1 LAVEN
6 QYLYTLKLD
15 ILAFAAHPD
24 DVELGC
30 SGTLIKHQKL
40 GLKIGVI
47 DLTQGELGT
56 RGNAELRS
64 QESQKASSILKLSA
78 RENLGFADGFFKN
91 DQEHLLPVIQKI
103 RKYQPEII
111 IANAID
117 DRHPDH
123 GRAAK
128 LVADACFYSG
138 LLKIES
144 FDENNEKQ
152 LPWRPKTL
160 FHYIQYNYIKPD
172 FVIDITDEMDQKIDS
187 ILAYA
192 SQFYDPNSNEPE
204 TPISSLAFFNSLRER
219 ASDLGRII
227 NVKYAEGFTN
237 SRMIG
242 INNLKSIL

>member
-1 LAVEN
+1 MEIEI
-6 QYLYTLKLD
+6 QYLFTLKLD

-40 GLKIGVI
+40 GLSIGVV
-47 DLTQGELGT
+47 DLTKGELGT
-56 RGNAELRS
+56 RGNAELRTK
-64 QESQKASSILKLSA
+64 ETLKASNILKLSA

-91 DQEHLLPVIQKI
+91 DKEHLLPIVQKI
-103 RKYQPEII
+103 RKYQPDII
-111 IANAID
+111 LANAIE

-138 LLKIES
+138 LIKIETY
-144 FDENNEKQ
+144 DENNEIQ
-152 LPWRPKTL
+152 TPWRPKTL

-172 FVIDITDEMDQKIDS
+172 FVIDITEEMDQKIES
-187 ILAYA
+187 ILAYS
-192 SQFYDPNSNEPE
+192 SQFYDPNSKEPE
-204 TPISSLAFFNSLRER
+204 TPISSLAFFNSLKER
-219 ASDLGRII
+219 ASDLGRIV
-227 NVKYAEGFTN
+227 NTKYAEGFTN

-242 INNLKSIL
+242 INNLKSII